1 MTPGSPSWPTTLQ
14 PLALVASPRLGLRQ
28 LGTERQ
34 IVFNIDRIIFDTI
47 VSNMLFDP
55 INKSDNNEDVDV
67 EDHVFGNEAELNVVM
82 RLCLE
87 AAIIAK
93 S

>member
-1 MTPGSPSWPTTLQ
+1 
-14 PLALVASPRLGLRQ
+14 
-28 LGTERQ
+28 
-34 IVFNIDRIIFDTI
+34 
-47 VSNMLFDP
+47 MLFDP